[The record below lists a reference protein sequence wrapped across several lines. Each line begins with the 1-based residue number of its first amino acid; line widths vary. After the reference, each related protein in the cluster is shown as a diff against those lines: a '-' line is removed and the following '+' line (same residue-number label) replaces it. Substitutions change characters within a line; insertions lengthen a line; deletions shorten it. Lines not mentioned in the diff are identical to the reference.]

1 MSHERRVQLLE
12 PIVAQRIAAGEVI
25 DRPAS
30 VVRELIDNSLDA
42 SASTIS
48 VIIEEGGI
56 RRIKV
61 IDDGLGI
68 HPEDLQVIG
77 HSHATSKVRTL
88 SDFDTLKTLG
98 FRGEA
103 LYSIAAG
110 ARLTIS
116 STPQGT
122 MGASITIQGDSFS
135 PVEPGGPSGGTIVE
149 VTDLFAEIPA
159 RRLFLKRPSSEAM
172 MVKQSI
178 LDKALAFPHVTFTM
192 THNGKESL
200 FLPATTLKKRVAQ
213 VLKNHKDIV
222 SSELLE
228 MHEEGEHFTISV
240 ISTGTDTYRTDR
252 KYIQIFVNNRIVDEY
267 SFVQAV
273 TYGYDPYLPGG
284 AFPYC
289 YVYVNVDPELVDFN
303 IHPAKREVKLRNR
316 AQIHHQLV
324 LLLQYHLRYNHFTA
338 DRSQADDR
346 YSTESVLFTAS
357 EAPPSVHDG
366 GSAARHEGQ
375 NDHSPVFS
383 SFHQQ
388 RHGGQTHERAGRED
402 TWYDTAKQ
410 LFMRPGNRSSEVS
423 RTEEQEDF
431 IYHGQV
437 FSLFL
442 LAEKGDSLYL
452 VDQHAAHERI
462 LYDEMRQYD
471 GFQPL
476 MIPVTFEVERSVDE
490 FLTAHS
496 DMYRSLGIHLVRTDD
511 LLWAIEATIP
521 HYREM
526 ESLLIEG
533 IQSFSSGTLEEL
545 HKMLFATAACRKAI
559 KEGDPI
565 DTAQAVALLRKVF
578 ALERP
583 TCPHGREF
591 VLEITRGDLYRSV
604 GRIL

>member
-1 MSHERRVQLLE
+1 MSQERRVQLLE

-68 HPEDLQVIG
+68 HPEDLKVIG

-116 STPQGT
+116 STPQGS

-135 PVEPGGPSGGTIVE
+135 RVEPGGPTGGTIVE

-172 MVKQSI
+172 MVKQAI
-178 LDKALAFPHVTFTM
+178 IEKALAFPQVTFTM

-200 FLPATTLKKRVAQ
+200 YLPTTSLKKRVSQ
-213 VLKNHKDIV
+213 VLKNNKDIV
-222 SSELLE
+222 ASELLE
-228 MHEEGEHFTISV
+228 MHEEGEHFTLSV

-316 AQIHHQLV
+316 AEIHHQLV
-324 LLLQYHLRYNHFTA
+324 LLLQYNLRYNKFSAERT
-338 DRSQADDR
+338 RADDR
-346 YSTESVLFTAS
+346 YSAGSMLFTAS
-357 EAPPSVHDG
+357 EDPPEGKNSLSTSHH
-366 GSAARHEGQ
+366 SAQE
-375 NDHSPVFS
+375 S
-383 SFHQQ
+383 SRTVSSLH
-388 RHGGQTHERAGRED
+388 RPGLRVPEHTGRQES
-402 TWYDTAKQ
+402 WYDTAKQ
-410 LFMRPGNRSSEVS
+410 LFTRPDDRTSEES
-423 RTEEQEDF
+423 GHTGQDEF
-431 IYHGQV
+431 IYHGQI

-442 LAEKGDSLYL
+442 LVEKGDSLYL

-490 FLTAHS
+490 FLTSHS

-511 LLWAIEATIP
+511 LLWAIESTIP

-526 ESLLIEG
+526 ESQLVEG

-578 ALERP
+578 ALARP

-591 VLEITRGDLYRSV
+591 VLEITREDLYRSV

>member
-1 MSHERRVQLLE
+1 MSQERRVQLLE
-12 PIVAQRIAAGEVI
+12 PLVAQRIAAGEVI

-42 SASTIS
+42 SAATIS
-48 VIIEEGGI
+48 IIIEEGGI
-56 RRIKV
+56 HRIKV
-61 IDDGLGI
+61 IDDGTGI
-68 HPEDLQVIG
+68 HPEDLRIIG

-88 SDFDTLKTLG
+88 SDFDTLETLG

-110 ARLTIS
+110 AKVTIS

-122 MGASITIQGDSFS
+122 LGASITIHGDTFG
-135 PVEPGGPSGGTIVE
+135 PVEPGGPTKGTIVE
-149 VTDLFAEIPA
+149 VADLFAEIPA

-172 MVKQSI
+172 MVKQAI
-178 LDKALAFPHVTFTM
+178 IEKALSFPHVSFTM
-192 THNGKESL
+192 SHNGKESL
-200 FLPATTLKKRVAQ
+200 FLPATSLKGRVIQ
-213 VLKNHKDIV
+213 VLKNNKDVV
-222 SSELLE
+222 SSQLLE
-228 MHEEGEHFTISV
+228 MHEEGEHFSISV
-240 ISTGTDTYRTDR
+240 ISTGADTYRTDR

-289 YVYVNVDPELVDFN
+289 YVYLTIDPEFVDFN

-324 LLLQYHLRYNHFTA
+324 LLIQYNLQFNHFSRARKTTQNE
-338 DRSQADDR
+338 DIPTLFTPSEEFLTEQPRVSWQHRSQQDSISDVHPQSQYR
-346 YSTESVLFTAS
+346 FLTPDKS
-357 EAPPSVHDG
+357 E
-366 GSAARHEGQ
+366 RKE
-375 NDHSPVFS
+375 
-383 SFHQQ
+383 
-388 RHGGQTHERAGRED
+388 
-402 TWYDTAKQ
+402 TWFETAKH
-410 LFMRPGNRSSEVS
+410 LFQ
-423 RTEEQEDF
+423 EEPKTKEPCRQEPDDF
-431 IYHGQV
+431 MYHGQI

-442 LAEKGDSLYL
+442 LVEKGNSLYL

-476 MIPVTFEVERSVDE
+476 MIPIEFEVERTVDE
-490 FLTAHS
+490 FLQTHS
-496 DMYRSLGIHLVRTDD
+496 DMYASLGIHLERRQD

-526 ESLLIEG
+526 EKELIEG
-533 IQSFSSGTLEEL
+533 IQSFSSGTIEEL

-565 DTAQAVALLRKVF
+565 DTVQAVSLLRKVF

-591 VLEITRGDLYRSV
+591 VIELTKEDLYRSV
-604 GRIL
+604 GRLL

>member
-1 MSHERRVQLLE
+1 MSQDRRVQLLE
-12 PIVAQRIAAGEVI
+12 PLVAQRIAAGEVI

-42 SASTIS
+42 SASAIS
-48 VIIEEGGI
+48 VVIEEGGI
-56 RRIKV
+56 HRIKV

-68 HPEDLQVIG
+68 HPDDLRIIG

-88 SDFDTLKTLG
+88 SDFDTLETLG

-110 ARLTIS
+110 AKVTIS
-116 STPQGT
+116 STMQGT
-122 MGASITIQGDSFS
+122 LGASITIHGDTFG
-135 PVEPGGPSGGTIVE
+135 PIEPGGPTRGTIVE
-149 VTDLFAEIPA
+149 VADLFAEIPA

-172 MVKQSI
+172 MVKQAI
-178 LDKALAFPHVTFTM
+178 VEKALSFPHVTFTM
-192 THNGKESL
+192 SHNGKESL
-200 FLPATTLKKRVAQ
+200 FLPATSLKGRVTQ
-213 VLKNHKDIV
+213 VLKNNRDV
-222 SSELLE
+222 VASQLLE
-228 MHEEGEHFTISV
+228 MHEEGEHFSISV
-240 ISTGTDTYRTDR
+240 ISTGTETYRTDR

-267 SFVQAV
+267 TFVQAV

-289 YVYVNVDPELVDFN
+289 YVYLTVDPEYVDFN

-324 LLLQYHLRYNHFTA
+324 LLIQYNLRFNHFSRVQERKNSMEEDA
-338 DRSQADDR
+338 PA
-346 YSTESVLFTAS
+346 LFTPAETSDSIRAEVSRPQYPSLEGARS
-357 EAPPSVHDG
+357 EPA
-366 GSAARHEGQ
+366 Q
-375 NDHSPVFS
+375 
-383 SFHQQ
+383 HQS
-388 RHGGQTHERAGRED
+388 HILPAGRHSGHSD
-402 TWYDTAKQ
+402 TWYETAKE
-410 LFMRPGNRSSEVS
+410 LFAEERKPDTRFRPDSV
-423 RTEEQEDF
+423 DF
-431 IYHGQV
+431 IYHGQI

-442 LAEKGDSLYL
+442 LVERGDSLFL

-476 MIPVTFEVERSVDE
+476 MIPIEFEVERTVDT
-490 FLTAHS
+490 FLQNHG
-496 DMYRSLGIHLVRTDD
+496 DMYRSLGIHLVRKQD

-526 ESLLIEG
+526 ERDLIEG
-533 IQSFSSGTLEEL
+533 IQSFSSGTTEEL
-545 HKMLFATAACRKAI
+545 HKLLFATAACRKAI
-559 KEGDPI
+559 KEGDSI
-565 DTAQAVALLRKVF
+565 DTTQAVALLRKVF

-591 VLEITRGDLYRSV
+591 VIEITREDLYRSV
-604 GRIL
+604 GRVL